1 MFLHMNIRTFVTI
14 LSRKAQCNFPKMR
27 GGVKGRFE
35 LFRKFIR
42 FGNVRRPEVK
52 HVTDRVRG
60 GAYQWWRLWR
70 LIQLSRY
77 GSPGGHWCQNAG
89 DLPQELQ
96 RNVTHVVCIIL
107 RSKQEELLAEWV
119 CCDISISGVNK
130 NLQIFIFEYWV
141 FSQKS
146 YLNMWCLEKIHICI
160 PKIQYLYSIP

>member
-1 MFLHMNIRTFVTI
+1 MLDICTTCISWEIGSYNTQQCLHMNIRTFVTI

-70 LIQLSRY
+70 LIQLEIWLTRRALVSKCGRLATRAAEECNSCCVHNLAKQTGRAACRVGMLRY
-77 GSPGGHWCQNAG
+77 
-89 DLPQELQ
+89 
-96 RNVTHVVCIIL
+96 
-107 RSKQEELLAEWV
+107 
-119 CCDISISGVNK
+119 
-130 NLQIFIFEYWV
+130 
-141 FSQKS
+141 
-146 YLNMWCLEKIHICI
+146 
-160 PKIQYLYSIP
+160 

>member
-27 GGVKGRFE
+27 GGGGVKGRFE

-70 LIQLSRY
+70 LIQLEIWLTRRALVSKCGRLATRAAEECNSCCVHNLAKQTGRAACRVGMLRY
-77 GSPGGHWCQNAG
+77 
-89 DLPQELQ
+89 
-96 RNVTHVVCIIL
+96 
-107 RSKQEELLAEWV
+107 
-119 CCDISISGVNK
+119 
-130 NLQIFIFEYWV
+130 
-141 FSQKS
+141 
-146 YLNMWCLEKIHICI
+146 
-160 PKIQYLYSIP
+160 

>member
-1 MFLHMNIRTFVTI
+1 MLNICTTCISWEIGSYDTQQCLHMNIRTFVTI

-70 LIQLSRY
+70 LIQLEIWLTRRALVSKCGRLATRAAEECNSCCVHNLAKQTGRAACRVGMLRY
-77 GSPGGHWCQNAG
+77 
-89 DLPQELQ
+89 
-96 RNVTHVVCIIL
+96 
-107 RSKQEELLAEWV
+107 
-119 CCDISISGVNK
+119 
-130 NLQIFIFEYWV
+130 
-141 FSQKS
+141 
-146 YLNMWCLEKIHICI
+146 
-160 PKIQYLYSIP
+160 